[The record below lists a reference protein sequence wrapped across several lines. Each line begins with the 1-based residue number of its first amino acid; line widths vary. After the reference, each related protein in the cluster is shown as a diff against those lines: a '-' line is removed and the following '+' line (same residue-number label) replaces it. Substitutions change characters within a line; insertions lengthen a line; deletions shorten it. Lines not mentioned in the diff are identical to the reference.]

1 MTQEQKQWF
10 EKGRLYE
17 EQFAEAKAEEK
28 YESLIICLLEQNF
41 RGGEG
46 ETFVSDLD
54 LSLAQ
59 RRYISFMK
67 KDLANNGIK
76 IKLVKEINPPS
87 LNN

>member
-1 MTQEQKQWF
+1 MKEEQKEWF

-17 EQFAEAKAEEK
+17 EKLAERKAEEK

-59 RRYISFMK
+59 RRYVSFMQEDK
-67 KDLANNGIK
+67 MNMGIK
-76 IKLVKEINPPS
+76 IKLIKEIN
-87 LNN
+87 